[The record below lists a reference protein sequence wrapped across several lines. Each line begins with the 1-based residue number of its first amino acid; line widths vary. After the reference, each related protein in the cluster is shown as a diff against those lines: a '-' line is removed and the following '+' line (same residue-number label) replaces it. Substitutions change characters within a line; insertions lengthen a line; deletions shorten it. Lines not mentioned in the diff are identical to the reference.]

1 MNTMES
7 RWLRIGGT
15 LMVGLFVAY
24 IDRTNLSVAL
34 PSLARDLG
42 FAGNNFAVT
51 SSWALTTFLI
61 GYAFANVFGGI
72 LTQRYDPKWVAIW
85 MMTIWSLA
93 TLATGVVTSV
103 ASLLVCRLVLAVTEG
118 IYWPQQS
125 RFARAWFAPQELT
138 RANSLIQYYGQ
149 YLALALGFVILTPI
163 FDAFGWKVLFYITG
177 GVGLVIMVPLY
188 ISMLRRES
196 EAPYSVPNPGPK
208 EKLTLKALGGPA
220 FMLLVFT
227 YITQGMLF
235 WGITLWIPM
244 AVKSLGFTGVYQA
257 VGSALPYLTAV
268 VLAVPI
274 SIISDRTGKRI
285 LVASLGLFIPGIL
298 LMLLPQVDSGYLKMA
313 LITLALGY
321 YASSF
326 TPNIWSIL
334 QSTVEPQ
341 AIGSASGI
349 INGLGAGG
357 GGTIA
362 GFLVGL
368 LYQSTGSYMTGFMA
382 LGFIVILGG
391 ISLVVYGKIK
401 ERPTIVTEKSGQP
414 TPVQ

>member
-1 MNTMES
+1 MDS
-7 RWLRIGGT
+7 RWFRIGGT

-34 PSLARDLG
+34 PSVAKDLG
-42 FAGNNFAVT
+42 FAGTDFAIT

-72 LTQRYDPKWVAIW
+72 LTQRYDPKWVAIC
-85 MMTIWSLA
+85 MMTIWSVA
-93 TLATGVVTSV
+93 TFLTGFVTSV
-103 ASLLVCRLVLAVTEG
+103 ALLLLFRLILGVTEG

-163 FDAFGWKVLFYITG
+163 YDAFGWNVLFYVTG
-177 GVGLVIMVPLY
+177 GVGLIIMVPLY
-188 ISMLRRES
+188 LSMLRKES
-196 EAPYSVPNPGPK
+196 EAPYSVPREGPK
-208 EKLTLKALGGPA
+208 AKLTLKALGGAP
-220 FMLLVFT
+220 FLLLVFT

-257 VGSALPYLTAV
+257 IGSALPYLTAV
-268 VLAVPI
+268 ILAIPI

-313 LITLALGY
+313 LITVALGY

-357 GGTIA
+357 GGTLA

-368 LYQSTGSYMTGFMA
+368 LYQSTGSYMSGFVV

-391 ISLVVYGKIK
+391 ISLVIYGRIK
-401 ERPTIVTEKSGQP
+401 SKPM
-414 TPVQ
+414 PVVAISS